1 MKKLFFLSA
10 LILMTGLLFGQN
22 LKKGNFVG
30 FHVMTITLNPNVTM
44 DQYLD
49 VMKNKV
55 IPLDDKYFES
65 KSYIAKG
72 IRGECTDC
80 ISWIIVWNTEAG
92 RDKFMKPDGGLNEIG
107 EAAMAKVQP
116 AMDELNKLG
125 TWTSK
130 YTDWIVQ

>member
-10 LILMTGLLFGQN
+10 FILMTGLLPGQN

-30 FHVMTITLNPNVTM
+30 FHVVTITLNPNVTM
-44 DQYLD
+44 DQYLE
-49 VMKNKV
+49 VMKNKF
-55 IPLDDKYFES
+55 IPLYDKYFEC

-92 RDKFMKPDGGLNEIG
+92 RDKFMKPDGGINEIG
-107 EAAMAKVQP
+107 EAAMVKVQP
-116 AMDELNKLG
+116 AIDESDKLG
-125 TWTSK
+125 SWSSK
-130 YTDWIVQ
+130 YTDWVVQ